1 MGQYWIPR
9 SKRGLVDLIAKSE
22 KWTGTKA
29 SLRAMEKP
37 QLVEILKRFRNEHFN
52 VLMKF
57 DKKSAETQNISD
69 NTNTKNEVEND
80 RPNNDVGRT

>member
-9 SKRGLVDLIAKSE
+9 SKSGLVDLIAKSG
-22 KWTGTKA
+22 KWNGTKT

-57 DKKSAETQNISD
+57 DKKSAETSQNPQ
-69 NTNTKNEVEND
+69 TTQEV
-80 RPNNDVGRT
+80 V